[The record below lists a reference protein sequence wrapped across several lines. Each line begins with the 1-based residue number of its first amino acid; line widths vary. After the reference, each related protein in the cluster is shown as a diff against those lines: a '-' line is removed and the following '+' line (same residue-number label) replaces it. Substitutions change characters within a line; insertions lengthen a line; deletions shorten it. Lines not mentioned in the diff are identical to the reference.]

1 MYLKEY
7 TDMIKNHTL
16 YPIDDINKLI
26 QELVLIQTEILH
38 DYGINDIFS
47 NSKFYEIIIANQLN
61 HKPIPGH
68 SGSRDARDE
77 NGNQYEYKHFKET
90 SSNHSWTF
98 NDYSNNLMNHMEEY
112 KFIFAHLND
121 KDYKYPGIMD
131 WYYEVD
137 GYIIGKYLKKATKS
151 IKNARKMI
159 NVSSKQ
165 LEKLGCKKSYS
176 DINQAKNYSGRFKK
190 QLVNISA
197 ISEKLEKLTK
207 IDKILT
213 SNKLYELL
221 VALKLNHYV
230 NPEQG
235 GRKGS
240 HDAVDRDMNTYE
252 YKVYKKRT
260 WNFQDISDAVLN
272 KYYLDKKIILAVVDK
287 TNLVVKEI
295 YSVDPKDAVP
305 KLKEKLQKKID
316 NLKKKG
322 ETLRRKQV
330 SLSFT
335 DIKAM
340 PSFEIIYLED
350 EKNE

>member
-1 MYLKEY
+1 MSLKEY
-7 TDMIKNHTL
+7 TELIKNQSL
-16 YPIDDINKLI
+16 YPLLDIEKIIDQLFAI
-26 QELVLIQTEILH
+26 QLEFLH
-38 DYGINDIFS
+38 NYGVNDIFS

-68 SGSRDARDE
+68 SGSRDAKDK

-98 NDYSNNLMNHMEEY
+98 NDYSDNLINHMKNY
-112 KFIFAHLND
+112 KFIFAHIND

-137 GYIIGKYLKKATKS
+137 GYIIRDYLKEATKK

-159 NVSSKQ
+159 NISPNQ
-165 LEKLGCKKSYS
+165 LENLGCKKNYA
-176 DINQAKNYSGRFKK
+176 NLEKAKNYTGLFEK
-190 QLVNISA
+190 QLVNISR
-197 ISEKLEKLTK
+197 ISERLEKLTK
-207 IDKILT
+207 INKILT

-221 VALKLNHYV
+221 VAIKLNHYV

-235 GRKGS
+235 GREGA
-240 HDAVDRDMNTYE
+240 HDAIDKDMNTYE
-252 YKVYKKRT
+252 YKVYKSRT
-260 WNFQDISDAVLN
+260 WNFQDISEAVLN
-272 KYYLDKKIILAVVDK
+272 KYNLDKKIILAVVDK
-287 TNLVVKEI
+287 TNLKVKEI
-295 YSVDPKDAVP
+295 YAISPKDAVP

-316 NLKKKG
+316 NLLKKG
-322 ETLRRKQV
+322 GILRRRQV

-340 PSFEIIYLED
+340 PSFEILYIENKK
-350 EKNE
+350 E

>member
-1 MYLKEY
+1 MSLKEY

-16 YPIDDINKLI
+16 YPIADINKII
-26 QELVLIQTEILH
+26 QELVRIQIEFLH
-38 DYGINDIFS
+38 NYGVNDIFS
-47 NSKFYEIIIANQLN
+47 NSKFYEIVIANQLN

-68 SGSRDARDE
+68 SGSRDAEDQ
-77 NGNQYEYKHFKET
+77 NGTQYEYKHFKET

-98 NDYSNNLMNHMEEY
+98 NDYSDNLMNHMKEY
-112 KFIFAHLND
+112 KFIFAHIND

-137 GYIIGKYLKKATKS
+137 GYIIGKYLKKATLS

-159 NVSSKQ
+159 NVSANQ
-165 LEKLGCKKSYS
+165 LEQLGCKKSYA
-176 DINQAKNYSGRFKK
+176 DINKAKNYSGIFEK
-190 QLVNISA
+190 QLVNIST

-207 IDKILT
+207 VDKILT

-235 GRKGS
+235 GREGA
-240 HDAVDRDMNTYE
+240 HDAIDRDMNTYE
-252 YKVYKKRT
+252 YKVYKTRT
-260 WNFQDISDAVLN
+260 WNFQDISEAVLN

-287 TNLVVKEI
+287 TNLIVKEI
-295 YSVDPKDAVP
+295 YSVDPNDAVP
-305 KLKEKLQKKID
+305 KLKGKLQNKID
-316 NLKKKG
+316 NLNKKG
-322 ETLRRKQV
+322 KILRRRQI
-330 SLSFT
+330 SLSFA

-340 PSFEIIYLED
+340 PSFEIIYLE
-350 EKNE
+350 EENE

>member
-1 MYLKEY
+1 MSLKEY
-7 TDMIKNHTL
+7 TDMIKNHAL
-16 YPIDDINKLI
+16 YPIADINKII
-26 QELVLIQTEILH
+26 QELVLIQTEFLH
-38 DYGINDIFS
+38 NYGVNDIFS
-47 NSKFYEIIIANQLN
+47 NSKFYEIVIANQLN

-68 SGSRDARDE
+68 SGSRDAEDE
-77 NGNQYEYKHFKET
+77 SGTQYEYKHFKET

-98 NDYSNNLMNHMEEY
+98 NDYSDNLMNHMKEY
-112 KFIFAHLND
+112 KFIFAHIND

-137 GYIIGKYLKKATKS
+137 GYIIGEYLKKATLS

-159 NVSSKQ
+159 NVSANQ
-165 LEKLGCKKSYS
+165 LEQLGCKKSYA
-176 DINQAKNYSGRFKK
+176 DINKAKNYSGRFEK
-190 QLVNISA
+190 QLVNISL

-207 IDKILT
+207 VDKILT

-235 GRKGS
+235 GREGA
-240 HDAVDRDMNTYE
+240 HDAIDRDMNTYE
-252 YKVYKKRT
+252 YKVYKTRT
-260 WNFQDISDAVLN
+260 WNFQDISEAVLN

-287 TNLVVKEI
+287 TNLVVKKI

-305 KLKEKLQKKID
+305 KLKEKLQNKID
-316 NLKKKG
+316 NLNKKG
-322 ETLRRKQV
+322 GILRRRQI
-330 SLSFT
+330 SLSFA

-340 PSFEIIYLED
+340 PSFEIIYLE
-350 EKNE
+350 EENE